1 MKPWPR
7 LLLSFTL
14 AVVWSISVSAQTLLS
29 GVVMDASKNP
39 IEGASIQLSIGQK
52 KTVAISITD
61 ERGQF
66 SLSTKGQADSLY
78 IIVSHISFE
87 KKSIRLGAEAK
98 DITIVLSPQQTIL
111 KEVTVKTPSL
121 TQRGDTLTYSLRAFS
136 GEGDYRLRDALKKLP
151 GIDVAESGKIKYQ
164 GKEISNFYIE
174 GLDLLGGK
182 YNIATNNIP
191 SSYVSS
197 VQVLSNHSDAKIDK
211 DVLTD
216 DVALNISLTKKAK
229 IKPVGSYS
237 LVAGIGE
244 SALYQASGS
253 GMIFKPQVQ
262 VIGVLK
268 AGNIQ
273 EFANDNTTDN
283 IAGEKASTLA
293 SMIVGDI
300 SGATPPIKRERYI
313 FPGDYLT
320 SLSTIGKLSENAT
333 LRANVGYGFSRT
345 RYEYGYN
352 LDFVDSSRPNITIQQ
367 QTTPTERRHTPF
379 LEIEYKNN
387 GDRRYVQNKFSV
399 KASYLSS
406 DIAETSPS
414 VLGNSGLKGRYRD
427 ISFSDA
433 LSLRW
438 RKGNTQ
444 WGVSSLV
451 GYSTAPTAQI
461 MLLSNGLEQLAASEQ
476 FLSKISLF
484 SSYEVKRSR
493 ISFPISIQYK
503 RDELSTQSIHS
514 TIVSNAINNLK
525 GDNLLLSFIPE
536 YEYTHPLQKYVFRAR
551 LDLSSDYI
559 NYRNMGTW
567 QAQHR
572 KTYFR
577 FNPSIYL
584 SYKLNAQSDLRVQGA
599 YTEGAGALTD
609 LLTSAVQDNIIS
621 ASIGSGILAQNKTLH
636 LSTDYRFRL
645 PIEMWFF
652 NTGVTYTYQHRN
664 LISSQTI
671 SSGLVNTS
679 YIPQDNGI
687 SSLNIFASLTKQ
699 IQSLHTKL
707 SLTSIYNHSNQS
719 MMQNGVIYEYE
730 GGSFSLMPSVVSKPL
745 KFIEINYTYTL
756 NKGFSRIKNTT
767 QSLRAHTHDI
777 RIDLKPMPKW
787 SFKLAAEMNS
797 KEISP
802 GHWAKLCM
810 FDIGLTHSNKSLR
823 YTLELNNILNEQ
835 SYNYSV
841 FSGINT
847 YSYSYSLRGRELLLS
862 ITLTI

>member
-1 MKPWPR
+1 
-7 LLLSFTL
+7 
-14 AVVWSISVSAQTLLS
+14 
-29 GVVMDASKNP
+29 
-39 IEGASIQLSIGQK
+39 
-52 KTVAISITD
+52 
-61 ERGQF
+61 
-66 SLSTKGQADSLY
+66 
-78 IIVSHISFE
+78 
-87 KKSIRLGAEAK
+87 
-98 DITIVLSPQQTIL
+98 
-111 KEVTVKTPSL
+111 
-121 TQRGDTLTYSLRAFS
+121 
-136 GEGDYRLRDALKKLP
+136 
-151 GIDVAESGKIKYQ
+151 
-164 GKEISNFYIE
+164 
-174 GLDLLGGK
+174 
-182 YNIATNNIP
+182 
-191 SSYVSS
+191 
-197 VQVLSNHSDAKIDK
+197 
-211 DVLTD
+211 
-216 DVALNISLTKKAK
+216 
-229 IKPVGSYS
+229 
-237 LVAGIGE
+237 
-244 SALYQASGS
+244 
-253 GMIFKPQVQ
+253 
-262 VIGVLK
+262 
-268 AGNIQ
+268 
-273 EFANDNTTDN
+273 
-283 IAGEKASTLA
+283 
-293 SMIVGDI
+293 
-300 SGATPPIKRERYI
+300 
-313 FPGDYLT
+313 
-320 SLSTIGKLSENAT
+320 
-333 LRANVGYGFSRT
+333 
-345 RYEYGYN
+345 
-352 LDFVDSSRPNITIQQ
+352 
-367 QTTPTERRHTPF
+367 
-379 LEIEYKNN
+379 
-387 GDRRYVQNKFSV
+387 
-399 KASYLSS
+399 
-406 DIAETSPS
+406 
-414 VLGNSGLKGRYRD
+414 
-427 ISFSDA
+427 
-433 LSLRW
+433 
-438 RKGNTQ
+438 
-444 WGVSSLV
+444 
-451 GYSTAPTAQI
+451 

-551 LDLSSDYI
+551 VDLSSDYI

-584 SYKLNAQSDLRVQGA
+584 SYKLNAQSYLRVQGA
-599 YTEGAGALTD
+599 YTEGVGALTD
-609 LLTSAVQDNIIS
+609 LLTSAVQNNIIS
-621 ASIGSGILAQNKTLH
+621 ASIGSGMLAQNKTLH

-802 GHWAKLCM
+802 SHWAKLCM